1 MKVHRILC
9 LGAALVIP
17 QLALA
22 KLPFAND
29 IFGRIEGTLDFCVG
43 ANPKAAQKYQEGKKQ
58 LVRDVPPQEVADAR
72 KTKEYKDAYQ
82 LVKDEA
88 AKMPKDKAAETCAA
102 ALEGDK

>member
-1 MKVHRILC
+1 MKIHRILC

-22 KLPFAND
+22 KLPFSND
-29 IFGRIEGTLDFCVG
+29 TFGKIEGTLDFCAE
-43 ANPKAAQKYQEGKKQ
+43 ANPKAAQKYQEAKKQ
-58 LVRDVPPQEVADAR
+58 LVGNVPQQEVSEAR
-72 KTKEYKDAYQ
+72 KTQEYKDAYQ

-102 ALEGDK
+102 AVEGDK